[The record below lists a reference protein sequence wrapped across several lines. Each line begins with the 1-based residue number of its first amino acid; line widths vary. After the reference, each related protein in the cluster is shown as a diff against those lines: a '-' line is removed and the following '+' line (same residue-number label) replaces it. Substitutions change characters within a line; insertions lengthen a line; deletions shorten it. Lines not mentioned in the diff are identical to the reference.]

1 MKTHTYHHHYVR
13 LYDIFVNVCALQPRV
28 DDLLQ
33 CQKCRRYPNLVL
45 GVAMLDP
52 PSPLPDGC
60 PGSLCRFH
68 PFQAASFVNHVHAM
82 EAMETGYSAM
92 IAIGSATGEGE
103 GASVAT
109 GDYRNIDGL
118 AREVVR
124 TLRPSSRNAFFDDG
138 LGGGDLSLGIDTR
151 WCMELSQEDWESYLE
166 HLRCNVLVL
175 RGEKSH
181 WCSVAGLRALV
192 RVITHACDNAELET
206 GTVKGASHWLAADAP
221 NEVAFLL
228 YKFIDT
234 CFYTYSGVQRKE
246 DRRAETLGIRPLD
259 QFQSIEEAKKM
270 LGPRK
275 IPTQAAI
282 RLALRKLKA
291 EERGVGVDE
300 VSDDE
305 DDEYDKRATK
315 LAKDDLE
322 YFGYVT

>member
-1 MKTHTYHHHYVR
+1 M
-13 LYDIFVNVCALQPRV
+13 
-28 DDLLQ
+28 
-33 CQKCRRYPNLVL
+33 
-45 GVAMLDP
+45 
-52 PSPLPDGC
+52 
-60 PGSLCRFH
+60 
-68 PFQAASFVNHVHAM
+68 NHIHAM

-92 IAIGSATGEGE
+92 IAIGSATEAGVT
-103 GASVAT
+103 AAVDT
-109 GDYRNIDGL
+109 GDYRNMDGL
-118 AREVVR
+118 ARELVR
-124 TLRPSSRNAFFDDG
+124 TLRSSSRNAFYDDG
-138 LGGGDLSLGIDTR
+138 LGGGDLSLGMDTR
-151 WCMELSQEDWESYLE
+151 WCMELSQEDWESYLNE
-166 HLRCNVLVL
+166 LRCGVLVL

-181 WCSVAGLRALV
+181 WCSAAGLHALLQ
-192 RVITHACDNAELET
+192 VIAHGSDDCEHDEPET

-221 NEVAFLL
+221 DEVAYLL
-228 YKFIDT
+228 YKFIDA
-234 CFYTYSGVQRKE
+234 CFYTYSGAQRKE

-270 LGPRK
+270 LGPRN

-291 EERGVGVDE
+291 EERGVGVDD